1 MISRNQGYVR
11 RNATTAR
18 SAQWLDGWASRG
30 EKLSCP
36 VAGVISVFAFFRG
49 VRQLEAVAVLP
60 SSEVWGNPTLPSSR
74 LPAPLC
80 IALGPVPVPD
90 SQGTEQATAN

>member
-1 MISRNQGYVR
+1 M
-11 RNATTAR
+11 AR
-18 SAQWLDGWASRG
+18 WG
-30 EKLSCP
+30 LSKARQP
-36 VAGVISVFAFFRG
+36 VIACHDLHLFS
-49 VRQLEAVAVLP
+49 VLP